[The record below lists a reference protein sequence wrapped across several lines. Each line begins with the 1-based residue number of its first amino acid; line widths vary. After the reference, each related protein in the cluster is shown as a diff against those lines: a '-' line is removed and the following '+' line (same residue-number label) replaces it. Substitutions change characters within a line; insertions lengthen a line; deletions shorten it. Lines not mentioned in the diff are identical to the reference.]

1 MSKLNEAREQV
12 AKMQEKAGKK
22 SKLLAEKQGE
32 ADRALTAITSSMT
45 VWIFFE
51 NVFQIN
57 LKNFQSASDQ
67 HAEIS
72 VLKEDAE
79 KENARIEKQ
88 KKVIEEQ
95 LKEVEPLIP
104 AAQAAV
110 GSIKNDD
117 LTIIRSLRAP
127 PEVIRDI
134 LESVLLFMGIYDSSW
149 QSMRRWDLLNFY

>member
-1 MSKLNEAREQV
+1 LNFP
-12 AKMQEKAGKK
+12 KI
-22 SKLLAEKQGE
+22 KQ
-32 ADRALTAITSSMT
+32 R
-45 VWIFFE
+45 
-51 NVFQIN
+51 FQ
-57 LKNFQSASDQ
+57 KFQSASDQ

-95 LKEVEPLIP
+95 LKEVEPLIQ

-149 QSMRRWDLLNFY
+149 QSMRRWVLLNFYSKNNYC

>member
-1 MSKLNEAREQV
+1 
-12 AKMQEKAGKK
+12 
-22 SKLLAEKQGE
+22 
-32 ADRALTAITSSMT
+32 
-45 VWIFFE
+45 
-51 NVFQIN
+51 
-57 LKNFQSASDQ
+57 
-67 HAEIS
+67 

-95 LKEVEPLIP
+95 LKEVEPLIK

-134 LESVLLFMGIYDSSW
+134 LEAVLLFMGIYDSSW
-149 QSMRRWDLLNFY
+149 QSMRRWDLLSFLNKEMFFLLVSSPKAASKKRSSTLTRDESRSKVERRSPNW